1 MWQNLD
7 VSPGWWLDR
16 LGASPLM
23 APQHPQR
30 GDLFTARFLWGG
42 PRQERR
48 APRAKSLAASCGRP
62 SSSSTAGLHLNLR
75 FLPASSTGLEREQPP
90 FSKDRRPRRAGP
102 GGTRRGVCSP
112 RQDLRTAFIS
122 EPSTSRGSAPAP
134 CPSLQTGS
142 SQAVHAHRSLTP
154 SPAAARPGSPPA
166 AYGNEPRRV

>member
-62 SSSSTAGLHLNLR
+62 SSSSTAGLHLSLR

-102 GGTRRGVCSP
+102 GRHAPWGVLP
-112 RQDLRTAFIS
+112 TA
-122 EPSTSRGSAPAP
+122 GSAN
-134 CPSLQTGS
+134 SLHLRALYKQR
-142 SQAVHAHRSLTP
+142 QC
-154 SPAAARPGSPPA
+154 ARPMPKSSNGQQPGRA
-166 AYGNEPRRV
+166 CT